1 MHSCRPSECRIT
13 GKLGGLSLS
22 FIVQIIPY
30 IASSFR
36 KDKIWLRRTKA
47 NKRQYQVVLAID
59 DSRSMS
65 ESHCGHL
72 AVEALITICRA
83 MSQVEIG
90 QMAVASFGQK
100 GNVHLLHD
108 FDQPFSSEAGIN
120 VSHWPQLNIWT
131 V

>member
-1 MHSCRPSECRIT
+1 MYEKRFCI
-13 GKLGGLSLS
+13 SLL
-22 FIVQIIPY
+22 ILQIIPY

-65 ESHCGHL
+65 ETHCGHL

-120 VSHWPQLNIWT
+120 VSTIPFCL
-131 V
+131 